1 MNNAADEKKKVR
13 PESYHP
19 RQSIILELVG
29 ATKVQTRILP
39 VRRVGFHGN
48 TDDDRSP
55 ESFPLPACMASVM
68 ETLGEG
74 YGDITIYAHNRSYT
88 KRLANHAFLG
98 ASGMAF
104 GLLWSDALEYRSMDL
119 TQITSLEEAVRRI
132 FAFAGYTYEL
142 FEAGMYDK
150 NTVYRKILSAIDNG
164 TPVLAFGLLGNP
176 ECAII
181 AGYEK
186 LGQYLVGWSHFQTE
200 KNAETTDNG
209 MFRISDWD
217 DSWTSIVIPQ
227 NKVGRSLTYPD
238 ALAYGL
244 SLMRKTE
251 AAGLYAGYAAFERW
265 ISAVSAEAVNPAL
278 YAYHNMTLFGYAEL
292 RAWGSDFLND
302 AGCTE
307 AGTVFMRIHDLCW
320 EADAAAKG
328 EEAFAIYEN
337 RCRVTEILREMVRL
351 DHMAE
356 CMIEEFLQKTDK

>member
-1 MNNAADEKKKVR
+1 M
-13 PESYHP
+13 PEGYHP
-19 RQSIILELVG
+19 KHHGILDLVG
-29 ATKVQTRILP
+29 AAKAQSRILP
-39 VRRVGFHGN
+39 VRRVGFLGN

-104 GLLWSDALEYRSMDL
+104 GLLWSDERDYRTMDL
-119 TQITSLEEAVRRI
+119 TQITPLEEVVRRI

-142 FEAGMYDK
+142 FEAGEYDK
-150 NTVYRKILSAIDNG
+150 NTVYRKVLSAIDSG
-164 TPVLAFGLLGNP
+164 TPVITFGLFGHP

-181 AGYEK
+181 AGYEN

-200 KNAETTDNG
+200 ENIETTDNG

-217 DSWTSIVIPQ
+217 ESWTSIVILHD
-227 NKVGRSLTYPD
+227 KVGRSLTYED
-238 ALAYGL
+238 ALTHGL
-244 SLMRKTE
+244 SLMQKTE
-251 AAGLYAGYAAFERW
+251 AAGYYAGYAAFRRW
-265 ISAVSAEAVNPAL
+265 IDAVSAANVDPDL
-278 YAYHNMTLFGYAEL
+278 YSYHKAILFNYAEL

-328 EEAFAIYEN
+328 EEAFAVYEN
-337 RCRVTEILREMVRL
+337 RCKVTEILREIVRL

-356 CMIEEFLQKTDK
+356 CMIEEWLNKE

>member
-1 MNNAADEKKKVR
+1 MNNPKHL

-19 RQSIILELVG
+19 RRPVILDLAGAAKSQSC
-29 ATKVQTRILP
+29 ILP
-39 VRRVGFHGN
+39 VRRVGFLGN

-104 GLLWSDALEYRSMDL
+104 GLLWSDEMDYCTMDL
-119 TQITSLEEAVRRI
+119 TQITPLEEVVRRI
-132 FAFAGYTYEL
+132 FAFAGYRYEL
-142 FEAGMYDK
+142 FEAGAYDK

-164 TPVLAFGLLGNP
+164 IPVITFGLFGHP

-181 AGYEK
+181 AGYEN

-200 KNAETTDNG
+200 ENVETTNNG

-217 DSWTSIVIPQ
+217 ESWTSIVILHD
-227 NKVGRSLTYPD
+227 KVGRSLTYHD
-238 ALAYGL
+238 ALTHGL
-244 SLMRKTE
+244 FLMQKTE
-251 AAGLYAGYAAFERW
+251 AAGYHAGYAAFRRW
-265 ISAVSAEAVNPAL
+265 IDAVAAENIDPAL
-278 YAYHNMTLFGYAEL
+278 YAYHKAILFNYAEL

-328 EEAFAIYEN
+328 EEAFALYEN
-337 RCRVTEILREMVRL
+337 RCKVAKILREIVRL

-356 CMIEEFLQKTDK
+356 CMIEEFLKTE